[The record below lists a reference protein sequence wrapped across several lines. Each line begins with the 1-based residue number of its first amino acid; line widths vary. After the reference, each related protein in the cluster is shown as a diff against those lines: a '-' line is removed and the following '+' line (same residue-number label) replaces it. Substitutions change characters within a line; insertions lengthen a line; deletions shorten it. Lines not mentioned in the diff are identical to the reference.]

1 MTEMTGW
8 FEAMAM
14 TWCRERETDASA
26 CSACSSL
33 FCSRR
38 PRWVALGLA
47 AALPLMLACGRSQGA
62 NMPTA
67 DPERQSEA
75 EADIARDL
83 FLRQQQP
90 RTAITHALKAM
101 DLDPDNADA
110 AHLTSLIY
118 LYFCATSNVDCHLD
132 RAEKYARLAVKNRD
146 GFREAQNTLGVVL
159 VHRGSYDEA
168 IKVLVPLTQD
178 IQYTTPENA
187 WGNLGWA
194 YLMKGDLD
202 KSIEALRQ
210 AVALQ
215 PDFCVGHYRLGLAYE
230 KKGDF
235 RSARDFFTR
244 TVETDRPEC
253 KGLQD
258 GYSARARVSVRLGE
272 ADEAKGDL
280 ERCRQLGS
288 DTPTGRE
295 CAAAAARLK

>member
-1 MTEMTGW
+1 MTCSKVQKT
-8 FEAMAM
+8 
-14 TWCRERETDASA
+14 ERSA
-26 CSACSSL
+26 CNACASV

-38 PRWVALGLA
+38 LRWSYLGLA

-62 NMPTA
+62 RMPSA
-67 DPERQSEA
+67 DPVRQSEA
-75 EADIARDL
+75 ECDLARDL

-90 RTAITHALKAM
+90 RSAITHALKAM
-101 DLDPDNADA
+101 ELDPDNADA
-110 AHLTSLIY
+110 AHLSSLIY
-118 LYFCATSNVDCHLD
+118 LYFCATSSVDCHID
-132 RAEKYARLAVKNRD
+132 EAEKYARIAVKNRE
-146 GFREAQNTLGVVL
+146 GFREAVNTLGVVL
-159 VHRGSYDEA
+159 VHRGKYDEA
-168 IKVLVPLTQD
+168 VKVLLPLTQD

-194 YLMKGDLD
+194 YLLKGEPDRA
-202 KSIEALRQ
+202 IETLRQ

-215 PDFCVGHYRLGLAYE
+215 PEFCVGHYRLGLAYE

-244 TVETDRPEC
+244 AVETDRPEC

-258 GYSARARVSVRLGE
+258 GYSARARTAIRLGE
-272 ADEAKGDL
+272 PDEAKGDL

-295 CAAAAARLK
+295 CAATAARLK

>member
-1 MTEMTGW
+1 
-8 FEAMAM
+8 
-14 TWCRERETDASA
+14 
-26 CSACSSL
+26 
-33 FCSRR
+33 
-38 PRWVALGLA
+38 
-47 AALPLMLACGRSQGA
+47 
-62 NMPTA
+62 MPSA

-75 EADIARDL
+75 ESDIARDL

-101 DLDPDNADA
+101 ELDSNNAEA

-118 LYFCATSNVDCHLD
+118 LYFCATSSVDCHID
-132 RAEKYARLAVKNRD
+132 EAEKYARLAVKNRE
-146 GFREAQNTLGVVL
+146 GFREAVNTLGVVL
-159 VHRGSYDEA
+159 VHRGKHEEA
-168 IKVLVPLTQD
+168 IKVLLPLTQD

-194 YLMKGDLD
+194 YLLKGEHDRA
-202 KSIEALRQ
+202 IETLRQ

-215 PDFCVGHYRLGLAYE
+215 PEFCVGHYRLGLAYE

-235 RSARDFFTR
+235 RSAREFFTR
-244 TVETDRPEC
+244 AVETDRPEC

-258 GYSARARVSVRLGE
+258 GYSARARTAIRLGE
-272 ADEAKGDL
+272 PDEAKGDL

-295 CAAAAARLK
+295 CAATAARLK